1 MLERSL
7 KKNALLNMIKTISSI
22 LFPLI
27 TFPYVSRV
35 LMPENVGKVN
45 FASSFISYFSLIASL
60 GITTYA
66 IRECSAKKKNKEEL
80 SKIASQIFSINM
92 YTTLI
97 AYILLILVLCFFKK
111 FNSYKALIIIQSI
124 SILFTTLGCDWINTA
139 MEDFT
144 FITLRTIIFQIISL
158 ILMFVFVKGPNDF
171 IKYTFILV
179 FSSSGANIVNIFY
192 RKRYCDIRILV
203 NTEWRKHLKPIILLF
218 VMILAQTIFSNA
230 DITML
235 GLMKGNIEVG
245 IYSIA
250 LKIEIIIAQIV
261 SSLAWVMMPRMSLY
275 FEYSDYEKI
284 NMLLKN
290 IFGILTFIGIP
301 CIAGIIGISN
311 EVVLLIGGEE
321 YLRSAM
327 PLSIL
332 MMSFGFS
339 LLGGSFLGN
348 MVLLP
353 SKKER
358 EYMIICC
365 IMVIVNVVLNVLL
378 IPKWGS
384 VAAAGTTAFSSFLMM
399 ILMIISRDKKIK
411 LNYVGKTLISPCLG
425 SILIIIYCKFIT
437 LYYVSLTAKLI
448 FSITGGMIIY
458 ILISF
463 LLKNEI
469 LIEFINKL
477 IMKRGKY
484 NAK

>member
-1 MLERSL
+1 MLEGSL
-7 KKNALLNMIKTISSI
+7 KKNALLNMIKTVSSI

-66 IRECSAKKKNKEEL
+66 IRECSANKKNKEEL

-97 AYILLILVLCFFKK
+97 AYILLILVLCFFKR

-192 RKRYCDIRILV
+192 RKRYCNIRILV

-235 GLMKGNIEVG
+235 GLMKGDIEVG

-261 SSLAWVMMPRMSLY
+261 SSLAWVMM
-275 FEYSDYEKI
+275 
-284 NMLLKN
+284 
-290 IFGILTFIGIP
+290 
-301 CIAGIIGISN
+301 
-311 EVVLLIGGEE
+311 
-321 YLRSAM
+321 
-327 PLSIL
+327 
-332 MMSFGFS
+332 FS
-339 LLGGSFLGN
+339 
-348 MVLLP
+348 P
-353 SKKER
+353 
-358 EYMIICC
+358 
-365 IMVIVNVVLNVLL
+365 
-378 IPKWGS
+378 
-384 VAAAGTTAFSSFLMM
+384 
-399 ILMIISRDKKIK
+399 
-411 LNYVGKTLISPCLG
+411 
-425 SILIIIYCKFIT
+425 
-437 LYYVSLTAKLI
+437 
-448 FSITGGMIIY
+448 FSI
-458 ILISF
+458 
-463 LLKNEI
+463 N
-469 LIEFINKL
+469 
-477 IMKRGKY
+477 
-484 NAK
+484 